1 MSNLAEY
8 FAAHRPTAKWQHGD
22 RVQGKFH
29 GVPFVGTCGGEGMVN
44 EIVGVETT
52 VFIDLPIKV
61 KNAWHQ
67 TFIKVKPKDLKKFP
81 TFELEEKVPAKI
93 KKTK

>member
-8 FAAHRPTAKWQHGD
+8 FAQHRPAAKWQFGD

-44 EIVGVETT
+44 ETVGVETT
-52 VFIDLPIKV
+52 VFVDLPIKV
-61 KNAWHQ
+61 NNVWHK
-67 TFIKVKPKDLKKFP
+67 TFIKVKPKDLKLFK
-81 TFELEEKVPAKI
+81 
-93 KKTK
+93 